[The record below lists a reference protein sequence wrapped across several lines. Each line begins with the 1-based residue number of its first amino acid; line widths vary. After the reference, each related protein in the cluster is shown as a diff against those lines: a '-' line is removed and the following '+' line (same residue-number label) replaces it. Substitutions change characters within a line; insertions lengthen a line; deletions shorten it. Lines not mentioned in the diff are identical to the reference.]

1 VQAAPV
7 PGRLFLLHFEPIAMI
22 QTLLMSVLAFVSTN
36 IDDIFILM
44 LFFGAK
50 KIKPSRIIAGQYLG
64 IATLVVLSLLGSFVG
79 NFIDQRYIGILGL
92 FPIFLAIKQV
102 WLLVRPPGEDDSGDV
117 TVTSASIFAVA
128 GVTIANGADNIGV
141 YVPLLATL
149 SQFEKIQLVIVF
161 MVMTYLWCLAGQ
173 YLASRPV
180 VAKQLER
187 FGHIIMPVV
196 LFLLGLFILIESGTF
211 ELLVA

>member
-1 VQAAPV
+1 
-7 PGRLFLLHFEPIAMI
+7 MM
-22 QTLLMSVLAFVSTN
+22 QTLLTSVLAFVSTN

-50 KIKPSRIIAGQYLG
+50 KIKSSRIIAGQYLG
-64 IATLVVLSLLGSFVG
+64 IGALVVLSLLGSFVG

-92 FPIFLAIKQV
+92 FPIFLAIRQV
-102 WLLVRPPGEDDSGDV
+102 WQLVRPPEDDDPGEV
-117 TVTSASIFAVA
+117 TATSASVFAVA

-141 YVPLLATL
+141 YVPLLTTL
-149 SQFEKIQLVIVF
+149 SQLEKIQLLIVF
-161 MVMTYLWCLAGQ
+161 IVMTYLWCLAGM
-173 YLASRPV
+173 YLASRPL
-180 VAKQLER
+180 VAKQLEL

-211 ELLVA
+211 GLLVA